1 MDLLST
7 ITADLT
13 KALKEKDA
21 LRLSVLRM
29 VQAEIKNQKIKNG
42 RDLSDE
48 DVLSVVQKQ
57 VKLRDQAIAEYQK
70 ASRQDL
76 LDKEEL
82 EKGILL
88 EYLPKQLTDE
98 ELEKI
103 VDEVLIAHPISSP
116 AEMGKLI
123 GLVMPLVK
131 GLADGKRVSEIIRRK
146 I

>member
-116 AEMGKLI
+116 AEIGKLI